1 MATAQSDFS
10 KVTEFRFVIRRFFFW
25 GGGDQAGIWGGLGVQ
40 ERDSLKT
47 ILGTHPLLSHAKGL
61 LQLLASGGFCHDGR
75 GCFWPGRGWGEEGG
89 VPLTTGG
96 LSPQMSSKRAHCGIL
111 GTFWTEKKN

>member
-10 KVTEFRFVIRRFFFW
+10 KVTEFRFVIRRFFFL
-25 GGGDQAGIWGGLGVQ
+25 GGDQAGIWGGLGVQ

-89 VPLTTGG
+89 GFL
-96 LSPQMSSKRAHCGIL
+96 
-111 GTFWTEKKN
+111 